1 MQMTYSKLLKST
13 KMQTQNKGELNMTNY
28 NQFLGQTVSFVL
40 TDLSIHRGVLQSVQE
55 HVLEIDGK
63 FYPIQ
68 NIVTLRLPVTKE
80 RNLYIQQKSFGRSHG
95 KKRAVQTGNDQR
107 TI

>member
-1 MQMTYSKLLKST
+1 
-13 KMQTQNKGELNMTNY
+13 MTNY

-40 TDLSIHRGVLQSVQE
+40 TDLSIHRGVLQSIQE

-68 NIVTLRLPVTKE
+68 NIVTLRLPITKE
-80 RNLYIQQKSFGRSHG
+80 RNLYIQQKSFGRYHG

>member
-1 MQMTYSKLLKST
+1 
-13 KMQTQNKGELNMTNY
+13 MTNY

-40 TDLSIHRGVLQSVQE
+40 VDLSIHRGVLQSIQE

-68 NIVTLRLPVTKE
+68 NIVTLRLPITKE
-80 RNLYIQQKSFGRSHG
+80 RNLYIQQKSFGRFHG
-95 KKRAVQTGNDQR
+95 KKRAVQTENYQR